1 MYRTWKYLGKMTATA
16 FVLAAAG
23 VFLVFMGPNAP
34 RAYADIYTPLIRAA
48 GLLPP
53 PPGPG
58 SPMRYGKA
66 LVNGQIFEYA
76 IGHSKMRLDDA
87 LGYFE
92 RQFDTVSP
100 GGGPISTA
108 SRFDFPDGG
117 IVAGIQLGHVTT
129 PDLLDRLRQFSA
141 STELA
146 TLGNFHVVSAFSQ
159 DGTVF
164 IDFMPARTVKLT
176 GLLPHGPEDAA
187 GEDVPGVRRPEHL
200 QRVTTIE
207 HGEGPAWSRTN
218 VYRTAD
224 ADAALA
230 AFKREFNAAGWGSL
244 APPEAPVAHLS
255 DGRGECFLGIA
266 GHGGDGAVVVVYRTL
281 SGSHKP

>member
-1 MYRTWKYLGKMTATA
+1 MVGNSSCLYAQGS
-16 FVLAAAG
+16 AG
-23 VFLVFMGPNAP
+23 YSFHAQQKQNRSVSIDARGSGDRHEL
-34 RAYADIYTPLIRAA
+34 DIGEEAQKSTGQIYVHNQMPV
-48 GLLPP
+48 
-53 PPGPG
+53 
-58 SPMRYGKA
+58 
-66 LVNGQIFEYA
+66 VNGQIFEYA